1 MKKIKW
7 KVASFVC
14 WLLFTMLL
22 LDLGLKVVSQ
32 PDTVANIF
40 GVISITLWIL
50 LSIATNCFTFK
61 ISNNEKEN

>member
-1 MKKIKW
+1 
-7 KVASFVC
+7 
-14 WLLFTMLL
+14 MLL
-22 LDLGLKVVSQ
+22 LNIGLKAVSQ
-32 PDTVANIF
+32 PDTATNIL